1 MTNKKTR
8 TSAAFTAAFFML
20 MLFVSMAAAQG
31 PSPGM
36 DISGYAT
43 INDRDVPAG
52 SVITAQ
58 VDGFTRGSVTLSE
71 DGVIGRPGIADKLVV
86 VNAPT
91 GGEIKFFV
99 QTPQMANKLEA
110 AETGTFSP
118 GASLDIIL
126 TFSGVETPRSSGDS
140 DGGSSGGGSSGGG
153 SSGGG
158 SSGTTPE
165 PELIS
170 EPEAP
175 IEGAIITFSLTGDDS
190 RDVQLRTKDTLNL
203 QLDGSTY
210 PLLVKSMSDFSV
222 LFEHAGQTFVIG
234 EGESREVDLNGDFVT
249 DVTIS
254 MEKIE
259 DGAAFLTF
267 AKLEKDPVI
276 ATGEGLTG
284 YITANPI
291 IPVMLFIIIAAL
303 GGVALKFRR
312 RGSK

>member
-1 MTNKKTR
+1 MINMTNKKTR

-110 AETGTFSP
+110 AET
-118 GASLDIIL
+118 
-126 TFSGVETPRSSGDS
+126 
-140 DGGSSGGGSSGGG
+140 
-153 SSGGG
+153 
-158 SSGTTPE
+158 
-165 PELIS
+165 
-170 EPEAP
+170 
-175 IEGAIITFSLTGDDS
+175 
-190 RDVQLRTKDTLNL
+190 
-203 QLDGSTY
+203 
-210 PLLVKSMSDFSV
+210 
-222 LFEHAGQTFVIG
+222 
-234 EGESREVDLNGDFVT
+234 
-249 DVTIS
+249 
-254 MEKIE
+254 
-259 DGAAFLTF
+259 
-267 AKLEKDPVI
+267 
-276 ATGEGLTG
+276 
-284 YITANPI
+284 
-291 IPVMLFIIIAAL
+291 
-303 GGVALKFRR
+303 
-312 RGSK
+312 